1 MTSETIIERKKKKSQ
16 WWIYVLVGLLVVGA
30 VVLYNNYKAEKDRQA
45 TIESLRTTPFAR
57 ETLQSSI
64 SATGNVSP
72 RQSLSLPWQSGGTVG
87 KVEVAVGDKVE
98 RGDILLSLNENKLP
112 ADLIQASLNK
122 INASQALENL
132 DANTALQRANLNS
145 QIQTARNAKI
155 DLESQFLNL
164 DSRKCEDWRL
174 DNLRNDY
181 EKALETYQNW
191 PDENAWR
198 RVQAAK
204 TALDYCDPDVISQQL
219 DNLQSQIDVQN
230 QTIENTQADLDKI
243 KNGPDIEEVNKLEL
257 QLALA
262 DKQLEGQHITA
273 PFDGTVLSIEQKTD
287 DQVSPGT
294 VAVQVAD
301 MSELFIEV
309 PISEIDIPSIEI
321 GQKVTLYF
329 DAYFDEEFFGVVSD
343 ISDTAERS
351 TGIVNYTVTIKLD
364 EQDDQSDRIKP
375 GMTAA
380 VNILTSEK
388 PNVLVVPAEAVVSR
402 GDKQYVYVLRNGVP
416 EMVEIKVGS
425 YSSRLA
431 EILET
436 TIAEG
441 EAIVINPP
449 NDIMSQFSS
458 FMPAGMP

>member
-1 MTSETIIERKKKKSQ
+1 MTSEPIIERKKKKSR
-16 WWIYVLVGLLVVGA
+16 WWIYGLVALLIVGA

-45 TIESLRTTPFAR
+45 TISSLRTSPLAR

-64 SATGNVSP
+64 SATGNVRP
-72 RQSLSLPWQSGGTVG
+72 RQSLSLTWQSGGTVG
-87 KVEVAVGDKVE
+87 DVEVAVGDKVE
-98 RGDILLSLNENKLP
+98 EGDILLSLNENKLP

-122 INASQALENL
+122 ISASQALENL
-132 DANTALQRANLNS
+132 DANTALQRANLNN
-145 QIQTARNAKI
+145 QIQTARNAKV
-155 DLESQFLNL
+155 DLETQFLNL
-164 DSRKCEDWRL
+164 DSRQCEDWRV

-181 EKALETYQNW
+181 ENALETYQNW

-198 RVQAAK
+198 RVQVAK

-219 DNLQSQIDVQN
+219 DNLQAQIDVQN
-230 QTIENTQADLDKI
+230 QTIENTEADLDKI
-243 KNGPDIEEVNKLEL
+243 ENGPDPDEVEKLEL

-262 DKQLEGQHITA
+262 EKQLEGQYITA
-273 PFDGTVLSIEQKTD
+273 PFDGTVLSIGQKTD

-301 MSELFIEV
+301 LSELFVEV
-309 PISEIDIPSIEI
+309 PISEVDIPEI
-321 GQKVTLYF
+321 QLDQTVSLFF
-329 DAYFDEEFFGVVSD
+329 DAYYDEEFFGVVSD

-364 EQDDQSDRIKP
+364 ALDEQSDWIKP

-402 GDKQYVYVLRNGVP
+402 DNKQYVYVLRNGVP
-416 EMVEIKVGS
+416 EMVEVTIGS
-425 YSSRLA
+425 YSSQQA

-436 TIAEG
+436 TIDEG

-449 NDIMSQFSS
+449 NDIMSQISNFA
-458 FMPAGMP
+458 PGMR

>member
-1 MTSETIIERKKKKSQ
+1 MTSEPIIERKKKKSR
-16 WWIYVLVGLLVVGA
+16 WWIYGLVALLIVGA

-45 TIESLRTTPFAR
+45 TISSLRTSPLTR

-64 SATGNVSP
+64 SATGNVRP
-72 RQSLSLPWQSGGTVG
+72 RQSLSLTWQSGGTVG
-87 KVEVAVGDKVE
+87 DVEVAVGDKVE
-98 RGDILLSLNENKLP
+98 EGDILLSLNENKLP

-122 INASQALENL
+122 ISASQALENL
-132 DANTALQRANLNS
+132 DANTALQRANLNN
-145 QIQTARNAKI
+145 QIQTSRNAKV
-155 DLESQFLNL
+155 DLETQFLNL
-164 DSRKCEDWRL
+164 DSRQCEDWRV

-181 EKALETYQNW
+181 ENALETYQNW

-198 RVQAAK
+198 RVQIAK

-219 DNLQSQIDVQN
+219 DNLQAQIDVQN

-243 KNGPDIEEVNKLEL
+243 ENGPDPEEVEKLEL

-262 DKQLEGQHITA
+262 EKQLEGQYITA
-273 PFDGTVLSIEQKTD
+273 PFDGTVLSIGQKTD

-301 MSELFIEV
+301 LSELFVEV
-309 PISEIDIPSIEI
+309 PISEVDIPEI
-321 GQKVTLYF
+321 QLDQTVSLFF
-329 DAYFDEEFFGVVSD
+329 DAYYDEEFFGVVSD

-364 EQDDQSDRIKP
+364 ALDGQSDRIKP

-402 GDKQYVYVLRNGVP
+402 DNKQYVYVLRNGVP
-416 EMVEIKVGS
+416 EMVEVTIGS
-425 YSSRLA
+425 YSSQQA

-436 TIAEG
+436 TIDEG

-449 NDIMSQFSS
+449 NDIMSQISNFA
-458 FMPAGMP
+458 PGLR

>member
-16 WWIYVLVGLLVVGA
+16 WWIYVLVGLLVVGS

-45 TIESLRTTPFAR
+45 TISGLRTSPLAR
-57 ETLQSSI
+57 ETLQTSI
-64 SATGNVSP
+64 SATGNVRP
-72 RQSLSLPWQSGGTVG
+72 RQSLSLAWQSGGTVG

-98 RGDILLSLNENKLP
+98 KGDILLSLNENKLP

-198 RVQAAK
+198 RVQIAK

-219 DNLQSQIDVQN
+219 DNLQAQIDLQN
-230 QTIENTQADLDKI
+230 QTIENAEADLDKI
-243 KNGPDIEEVNKLEL
+243 KNGPDPEEVNKLEL
-257 QLALA
+257 QLQLA
-262 DKQLEGQHITA
+262 EKQLEGQYITA
-273 PFDGTVLSIEQKTD
+273 PFDGTVLSIEQKAD
-287 DQVSPGT
+287 DQVNPGT

-301 MSELFIEV
+301 LSELFIEV
-309 PISEIDIPSIEI
+309 PISEVDIPEIEL

-351 TGIVNYTVTIKLD
+351 TGIVNYIVTIKLD
-364 EQDDQSDRIKP
+364 DELADQSDRIKP

-388 PNVLVVPAEAVVSR
+388 PSVLVVPAEAVVSR
-402 GDKQYVYVLRNGVP
+402 DGKQYVYVLRNGLP

-425 YSSRLA
+425 YSSKQA

-449 NDIMSQFSS
+449 NDIMSQFMSIGQ
-458 FMPAGMP
+458 GMR